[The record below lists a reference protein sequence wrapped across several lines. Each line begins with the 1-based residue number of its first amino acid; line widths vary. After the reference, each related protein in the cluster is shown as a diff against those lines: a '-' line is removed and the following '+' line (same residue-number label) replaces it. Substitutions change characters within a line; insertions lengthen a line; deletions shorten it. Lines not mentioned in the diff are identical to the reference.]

1 MIKIKKEMLVFHGAK
16 IRSTPQSPKMHVLRK
31 AKPVNMNIVIT
42 GASKGFGKAIA
53 EVFAANGHNLYLCS
67 RNEVDL
73 YKTLEELLTRFPGTT
88 IRAKAFDLSVKE
100 QAQAFGNWVLEQQVS
115 VDVLVNNAGLFDP
128 GSVHN
133 EADGVLEHMINVN
146 LYSAYHLTRT
156 LIPTMLKQQSGH
168 IFNMC
173 SIASLQAYTNGG
185 AYSISKFA
193 LAGFSKN
200 LREEMKPHGIKVTS
214 IFPGAAFTASWS
226 GSGIDPKRIMKA
238 EDIAMMIYAAAQ
250 LSPQACVEDIILR
263 PQLGDL

>member
-1 MIKIKKEMLVFHGAK
+1 
-16 IRSTPQSPKMHVLRK
+16 
-31 AKPVNMNIVIT
+31 MNIVIT

-53 EVFAANGHNLYLCS
+53 EEFATHGHHLYLCS
-67 RNEVDL
+67 RNGVDL
-73 YKTLEELLTRFPGTT
+73 YKTVEELMSRFPGITVK
-88 IRAKAFDLSVKE
+88 AKPFDLSIKE
-100 QAQAFGNWVLEQQVS
+100 QAQEFGEWVLEQQIS

-146 LYSAYHLTRT
+146 LYSAYHLTRKV
-156 LIPTMLKQQSGH
+156 LPVMMKQQSGH

-173 SIASLQAYTNGG
+173 SIASLQAYANGG

-200 LREEMKPHGIKVTS
+200 LREEMKPHGIKVTTIYS
-214 IFPGAAFTASWS
+214 GAAFTASWA

-238 EDIAMMIYAAAQ
+238 KDIATMVYAASQ
-250 LSPQACVEDIILR
+250 LSPQACVEEILLR